1 MQALAIV
8 NENAYSEALL
18 KQNKFRGDEENMY
31 LGIAATLFGV
41 FFLNVLIGS
50 FGGEQYLNDVSE
62 MLLMLS
68 AVLFFVIA
76 ILKKEAAAKDQYDQ
90 QA

>member
-1 MQALAIV
+1 
-8 NENAYSEALL
+8 
-18 KQNKFRGDEENMY
+18 MY

-76 ILKKEAAAKDQYDQ
+76 ILKKEAAAKDQHDQ

>member
-1 MQALAIV
+1 
-8 NENAYSEALL
+8 
-18 KQNKFRGDEENMY
+18 MY